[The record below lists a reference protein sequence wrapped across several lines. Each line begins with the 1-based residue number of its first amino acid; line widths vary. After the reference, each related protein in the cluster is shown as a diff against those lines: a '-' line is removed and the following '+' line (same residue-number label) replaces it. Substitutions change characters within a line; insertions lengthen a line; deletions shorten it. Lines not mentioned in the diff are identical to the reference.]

1 MLQEALFYASLGLR
15 VFPLHSNTGGRCS
28 CGRTD
33 CQSPAKHPRTQNGVK
48 DATTDVEQIAKWW
61 TWWPDA
67 NIGVAT
73 GGGVCV
79 LDIDND
85 EEHGECGSSSL
96 ADWEEEQG
104 ALPPTW
110 LSLTGGGGLHYIFK
124 VPEGTQVRNR
134 AHVLPGVD
142 VRGEGGYIVAP
153 PSVHISGSTY
163 EWEASNSPE
172 DGAQLAEVP
181 EALLRLMVGRGGGV
195 GQSFSMPAAV
205 AEGGRNDTL
214 FRLAASLR
222 AKGVS
227 EAGILAAVKAE
238 NQARC
243 TPPLGDQECERIC
256 ASAFRY
262 EPGESAPTLDGG
274 AAAGHGEAHVLHP
287 PDYSDAGNAEVF
299 AREYKGR
306 LIHVGALG
314 WLCWDGKR
322 WERGDHLAL
331 GLAIKLMKNM
341 LLEAIRG
348 YTKATK
354 DASSSQ
360 ALADEDDGAA
370 GKALKAAKEYLNHA
384 QASRNANRIQRMM
397 TLAEPALHK
406 DLKDLDKDP
415 FALNTPAGIVDLRTG
430 AVRVHDYKEYITNIT
445 EAAPG
450 MDGAEMW
457 NSFLGTITCGD
468 GGLRGFLQMVAGM
481 AAIGAVYHEG
491 IIIAYGGG
499 RNGKSTFFNALGRVM
514 GDYSGSIAVD
524 TLTTDRTNKGA
535 SLATLRGKRL
545 VVTGE
550 LEEHQ
555 RLSTKMLK
563 AMASTD
569 RLVAEEKF
577 RQPEEFEQSHTL
589 TLFTNHLP
597 RVGST
602 DGGTWRR
609 LTVVPFNATI
619 PPGAGVQKY
628 SDVLAEQAGGAI
640 MAWVV
645 EGARMFIR
653 NKFKLDI
660 PDAVAELT
668 DQYRQAEDWV
678 SNFIG
683 ECCEQAGCEKVG
695 GAALYA
701 AYRGWAEANGDYT
714 RRNRDFAMAMEAAG
728 YKSMKSNGR
737 VYWIGL
743 KLSDYRPSDGGRY
756 ERVWGG

>member
-1 MLQEALFYASLGLR
+1 MLQEALYYASLGLR
-15 VFPLHSNTGGRCS
+15 VFPLHSNEDGRCS
-28 CGRTD
+28 CGRAD
-33 CQSPAKHPRTQNGVK
+33 CQSPAKHPRTRNGVK
-48 DATTDVEQIAKWW
+48 DATADVEQIAKWW
-61 TWWPDA
+61 TWWPGA
-67 NIGVAT
+67 NIGIAT

-79 LDIDND
+79 LDVDND
-85 EEHGECGSSSL
+85 EERGESGSASL

-104 ALPPTW
+104 CLPPTW
-110 LSLTGGGGLHYIFK
+110 LSLTGGGGLHYLFK
-124 VPEGTQVRNR
+124 TPDGVEVRNR

-153 PSVHISGSTY
+153 PSVHISGNTY

-172 DGAQLAEVP
+172 DGAELAEVP
-181 EALLRLMVGRGGGV
+181 EALLRLMLGRTSGGAA
-195 GQSFSMPAAV
+195 FALPEAV

-214 FRLAASLR
+214 FRLASSLR

-238 NQARC
+238 NGVRC
-243 TPPLGDQECERIC
+243 SPPLSERECEQIC
-256 ASAFRY
+256 TSAFRY
-262 EPGESAPTLDGG
+262 EPGVSGAGAGGG
-274 AAAGHGEAHVLHP
+274 AEPGEQRYHP
-287 PDYSDAGNAEVF
+287 PDYSDAGNAEIF
-299 AREYKGR
+299 AREYAGR

-314 WLCWDGKR
+314 WLCWDGRR

-341 LLEAIRG
+341 LLEAVHA

-354 DASSSQ
+354 GAASPQ
-360 ALADEDDGAA
+360 AVAGEDDGAA
-370 GKALKAAKEYLNHA
+370 GEALKGAKAYLTHA

-397 TLAEPALHK
+397 TLSEPALHK
-406 DLKDLDKDP
+406 DLKDLDKDA
-415 FALNTPAGIVDLRTG
+415 FALNTPAGIIDLRTG
-430 AVRVHDYKEYITNIT
+430 ALRPHDYREYITNIA

-450 MDGAEMW
+450 KGGAGMW
-457 NSFLGTITCGD
+457 EDFLTTITCGD
-468 GGLRGFLQMVAGM
+468 GGLRGFLQMVSGM

-499 RNGKSTFFNALGRVM
+499 RNGKSTFFNAIGKVL

-628 SDVLAEQAGGAI
+628 SDVLAEKAGGAI
-640 MAWVV
+640 LAWIV
-645 EGARMFIR
+645 EGAGLFIR
-653 NKFKLDI
+653 NRFKLDI
-660 PDAVAELT
+660 PDAVAEMT

-683 ECCEQAGCEKVG
+683 ECCEQAGGEKVG

-743 KLSDYRPSDGGRY
+743 RLSGYQPAGGGTY